1 MNPYIVAFG
10 MGWYEIFLSLSL
22 LVAVF
27 TADRLTI
34 KCGFSVKLQR
44 LFLIGATLSIVV
56 GFFGASVFQ
65 AFYDFMETGL
75 FKIDET
81 TGITFYGGFI
91 VGAIVFLC
99 VWFLGGKLFKI
110 SAETKGKFAFVA
122 DIAACVVPLS
132 HGIGRIGCFMVG
144 CCHGKQTNAW
154 YGVKMLTENGWLTVV
169 PLQLYE
175 AIFLFILSGVCFWL
189 LFAQKTG
196 KRIPLLPIYGVS
208 YGVWRFIIEYA
219 RGDERGQ
226 TIVSFLSPSQL
237 IAIFLIV
244 ASIMYFCIWYQKR
257 KRKKER

>member
-10 MGWYEIFLSLSL
+10 MGWYEICLSLSL
-22 LVAVF
+22 VIAVF
-27 TADRLTI
+27 VADKLTI

-44 LFLIGATLSIVV
+44 LFLVGAVLSVAIGFV
-56 GFFGASVFQ
+56 GASLFQ
-65 AFYDFMETGL
+65 AFYDFMATGV

-91 VGAIVFLC
+91 VGAAVFLC
-99 VWFLGGKLFKI
+99 VWFFGGKAFKI
-110 SAETKGKFAFVA
+110 SAETKEKIGSMA
-122 DIAACVVPLS
+122 DIAACVVPLA
-132 HGIGRIGCFMVG
+132 HAIGRIGCFMVG

-154 YGVKMLTENGWLTVV
+154 YGVNMLTENGWQTVV

-175 AIFLFILSGVCFWL
+175 AIFLFLLSGVCFWL
-189 LFAQKTG
+189 LFARKTEQ
-196 KRIPLLPIYGVS
+196 RIPLLPIYGVS

-237 IAIFLIV
+237 IAVLLIV
-244 ASIMYFCIWYQKR
+244 ASIVYFCVWYQK
-257 KRKKER
+257 KKKK